1 MLEERRKNAMQ
12 ALLLAQSSSQHDEEE
27 KEENKRKSLT
37 DVAHEFGVTHGAV
50 SHWLRAYREAGNS
63 LEGLNA
69 KKHTGRP
76 PRMSEEEKG
85 RLYEM
90 IRRGAKY
97 YGFETDIWTTERI
110 ATLIAVHFKIRYDR
124 DHIGRIL
131 HPLGLSWQMP
141 KKKARERNEEEVRN
155 WVENVVPQIKKSSK
169 KRAAP

>member
-1 MLEERRKNAMQ
+1 MQ
-12 ALLLAQSSSQHDEEE
+12 ALLLAQSSSEHEEEEE
-27 KEENKRKSLT
+27 KKSLT
-37 DVAHEFGVTHGAV
+37 GVAREFGVTHGAV
-50 SHWLRAYREAGNS
+50 SHWLQAYKEAGNS

-76 PRMSEEEKG
+76 PRMSEEEKA

-97 YGFETDIWTTERI
+97 YGFETDIWTTEKI
-110 ATLIAVHFKIRYDR
+110 ATLIAVHFKIKYDR

-131 HPLGLSWQMP
+131 HSLGLSWQKP
-141 KKKARERNEEEVRN
+141 KKKARERSEEEIRN

-169 KRAAP
+169 RLAAP